1 MDTRAMATVNA
12 YDLAHDT
19 DFQEARV
26 ILLERFLP
34 LATYLANDPHYKLVY
49 SDNLAVVF
57 TKVQ

>member
-1 MDTRAMATVNA
+1 MATVNA

-19 DFQEARV
+19 DFQQARV
-26 ILLERFLP
+26 IVLERFLP